1 MIPIAKPIIGEEEKR
16 AVLQV
21 LESGMLA
28 RGSKVEEFEKTFAE
42 FIGVKHAIAT
52 SNGTTALHAAL
63 LVHGIKE
70 GDEVITPSFSFI
82 ATANSIKMT
91 GATPVFVDIDEKT
104 FNINLDLIEA
114 AITNK
119 TKAIMVVHLYGQ
131 SCDMEKVMQ
140 IAEKYGLAVIE
151 DACQAHGAEFQGRK
165 VGSFSTGCFSFYA
178 TKNITTG
185 EGGMI
190 TTNDNLLAEKIRKI
204 IHHGSFK
211 TYHHDLIGYNYR
223 MTDVAAAIGVEQLKK
238 LSGFNQKRKENAQ
251 FLNENLK
258 DVEGMIIPKTRD
270 IKEANSHVF
279 HQFTIRITEDFP
291 KTRDEVSKY
300 LADNGVGNSVFYPVP
315 IHKQLA
321 YSEQNNLSLPVTEKV
336 VKEVLSLP
344 VHPSLT
350 EEDLK
355 RIVNTLKELANTK
368 ID

>member
-28 RGSKVEEFEKTFAE
+28 RGSKVEEFEKSFAE
-42 FIGVKHAIAT
+42 LVGVKHAIAT
-52 SNGTTALHAAL
+52 SNGTTALHAVL
-63 LVHGIKE
+63 LAHGIKE

-82 ATANSIKMT
+82 ATANSIRMT

-104 FNINLDLIEA
+104 FNINLDLIEE
-114 AITNK
+114 AITDK

-131 SCDMEKVMQ
+131 SCQMEKVMQ
-140 IAEKYGLAVIE
+140 IAEKHNLAVIE

-165 VGSFSTGCFSFYA
+165 VGSFGTGCFSFYA

-190 TTNDNLLAEKIRKI
+190 TTNNDIIAEKIRKI

-211 TYHHDLIGYNYR
+211 KYHHDSVGYNYR

-238 LSGFNQKRKENAQ
+238 LGLFNEKRKENAQ
-251 FLNENLK
+251 FLSENLR
-258 DVEGMIIPKTRD
+258 DVEGIIVPEAKGLS
-270 IKEANSHVF
+270 KEHVF
-279 HQFTIRITEDFP
+279 HQFTIRITESFP
-291 KTRDEVSKY
+291 KNRDQLSEFLTES
-300 LADNGVGNSVFYPVP
+300 GVDNSVFYPVP
-315 IHKQLA
+315 IHKQKA
-321 YSEQNNLSLPVTEKV
+321 YSEYNNLSLPVTEQIV
-336 VKEVLSLP
+336 QEVISLP

-350 EEDLK
+350 EEDL
-355 RIVNTLKELANTK
+355 RNIVKAISNLRGNK
-368 ID
+368 I